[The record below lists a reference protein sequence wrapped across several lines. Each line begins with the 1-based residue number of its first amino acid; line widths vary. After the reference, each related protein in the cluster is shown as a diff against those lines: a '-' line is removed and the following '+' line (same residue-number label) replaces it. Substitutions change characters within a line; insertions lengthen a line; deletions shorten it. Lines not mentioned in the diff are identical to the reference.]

1 MVRSLSRHGLLTA
14 LLTLVPTIALAQEQV
29 IIHDCYGGAGSSSR
43 GGWQAPGATPASGT
57 NGCGPDSTI
66 ILWAS
71 HDAYAQA
78 LRLTPDM
85 PNVTVETEL
94 LLLARDGS
102 PGEDAF
108 SLLLHWS
115 GSSDPSVCCTPV
127 HAASGLRIQFN
138 LSRSRMEVYQET
150 GGSTTGPLATL
161 PFSLPLDT
169 LRTLKVSLHGTTLDL
184 TVGGALVGS
193 VTVPA
198 TPPSLFGFD
207 ARRLDIRFAPFR
219 LTIGCTGDADCDG
232 IADGTDNCPA
242 TAGADQTDTD
252 GDGLGNLCDPDD
264 DGDGIADAGD
274 RCPLVPNPL
283 QEDADNDLIGDAC
296 DVCPADPTND
306 ADGDRICGQ
315 SDNCPSDANP
325 DQGNLDGDAQGDV
338 CDLNDGHIVIRWVD
352 QTRMTWQREAV
363 FNGYNLYRR
372 SVADLR
378 ATHAYVLDPNSLPGP
393 IDERTCNK
401 VNDLA
406 VSDPPLGPGEA
417 VAYFVTGS
425 TGGIEGS
432 LGRDSRGDER
442 PNPYP
447 CGCDRPFVTVLSGL
461 DGPAAPEHRLIDN
474 LADWCA
480 FRPASCASGLVD
492 FGTEVAIVVAPGP
505 QVGCFGL
512 HVTCIETGATSSE
525 VQVRYQEVES
535 SGPTC
540 NCQMVIGSP
549 FEVVKIARPAT
560 TATFEGSVALMP
572 CP

>member
-1 MVRSLSRHGLLTA
+1 MLRSLSRHVTLAA
-14 LLTLVPTIALAQEQV
+14 LLTLAPAVALAQQQV
-29 IIHDCYGGAGSSSR
+29 LIHDCYGSVGVSSR
-43 GGWQAPGATPASGT
+43 GGWQTPGATPPSGT

-66 ILWAS
+66 ILYAS

-78 LRLTPDM
+78 LRLNPDM
-85 PNVTVETEL
+85 PDVMVETEL
-94 LLLARDGS
+94 LLFARDGS
-102 PGEDAF
+102 PDEDSF
-108 SLLLHWS
+108 SLLLHWN
-115 GSSDPSVCCTPV
+115 GASDPSVCCSQV

-150 GGSTTGPLATL
+150 GGSTAGPLATL
-161 PFSLPLDT
+161 PFTLPLNT
-169 LRTLKVSLHGTTLDL
+169 LRTLKVFYHGTTLDL
-184 TVGGALVGS
+184 TVAGVLIGS

-207 ARRLDIRFAPFR
+207 ARRVDIRFAPFH
-219 LTIGCTGDADCDG
+219 LTFGCIGDADCDG
-232 IADGTDNCPA
+232 IADGADNCPG

-264 DGDGIADAGD
+264 DGDGIGDIGD
-274 RCPLVPNPL
+274 RCPLVSNPL

-296 DVCPADPTND
+296 DACPADPTND

-338 CDLNDGHIVIRWVD
+338 CDLNDGFILIRWVD
-352 QTRMTWQREAV
+352 QTRMTWQREA
-363 FNGYNLYRR
+363 GYGAFNLYRR

-378 ATHAYVLDPNSLPGP
+378 ATHVYVLDPNSLPGP

-401 VNDLA
+401 VGDLGI
-406 VSDPPLGPGEA
+406 SDPPMGPGDA

-425 TGGIEGS
+425 SGGIEGS
-432 LGRDSRGDER
+432 LGEDSRGDER
-442 PNPYP
+442 PNPHP

-461 DGPAAPEHRLIDN
+461 DGPASPEQRLIDN

-480 FRPASCASGLVD
+480 YRPASCVSGLVD
-492 FGTEVAIVVAPGP
+492 FSTEVAIVVASGP
-505 QVGCFGL
+505 QGMCFGMRI
-512 HVTCIETGATSSE
+512 TCIENGASASA
-525 VQVRYQEVES
+525 VHVRYQEIQP

-540 NCQMVIGSP
+540 NCEAVNGSP